1 MFYIYFLRSLKNRKV
16 YVGFTSKL
24 PEVRLA
30 EHHIGTNTWTRQNGP
45 FELLYFEMYYCKEDA
60 MAREKF
66 YKSGFGRVVRDAIL
80 VSIPAKHQ
88 TIRRVRA

>member
-1 MFYIYFLRSLKNRKV
+1 
-16 YVGFTSKL
+16 
-24 PEVRLA
+24 
-30 EHHIGTNTWTRQNGP
+30 
-45 FELLYFEMYYCKEDA
+45 